1 MKTAS
6 PGAGRATLASMTGTG
21 TATHMDQESARLIAR
36 TCDPITLAR
45 HPDLEQRIMYAFI
58 HVTHGYMESWWQRE
72 CPRIVE
78 SVACET
84 GVDWGTAEWRALAA
98 MHAVIICDTPV
109 TPTVVQALAYQAA
122 LVYLTEQE
130 NNR

>member
-6 PGAGRATLASMTGTG
+6 PGAGRATLTAMTGTG
-21 TATHMDQESARLIAR
+21 TATHMDQESARIIAR

-58 HVTHGYMESWWQRE
+58 HVTQGYMDSWWERE
-72 CPRIVE
+72 YRRIVE
-78 SVACET
+78 SVVRAT
-84 GVDWGTAEWRALAA
+84 GIEWNTAVWLALAA

>member
-1 MKTAS
+1 
-6 PGAGRATLASMTGTG
+6 MTGTG
-21 TATHMDQESARLIAR
+21 TATHMDQESARIIAR

-58 HVTHGYMESWWQRE
+58 HVTHGYMESGGSGSARGSK
-72 CPRIVE
+72 
-78 SVACET
+78 SVARET
-84 GVDWGTAEWRALAA
+84 GVDWGTAEWLALAA